1 MLLRGTLT
9 LRGTGPFLLTRS
21 IKAHGGHTPCFLQR
35 RKKKRLD
42 DARHPTTIAKS
53 NKVFLLAK
61 SSVRSH
67 ANEKWKWDGMD
78 LKLVVGNVKNST
90 GGEPSKRISWENPQL
105 LLSLKNSAASYEL
118 KFERV
123 FPSGGS
129 GVVMEDGTPVFPWL
143 RLVIMTFAPLLFT
156 RRTTAVPGRSLRACP
171 LRNALTPRHRVGGI
185 TSHGC

>member
-1 MLLRGTLT
+1 MGSHTVL
-9 LRGTGPFLLTRS
+9 
-21 IKAHGGHTPCFLQR
+21 AAAGG
-35 RKKKRLD
+35 KKRLD
-42 DARHPTTIAKS
+42 DVHHPTTIAKS

-90 GGEPSKRISWENPQL
+90 DGEPSKRISWDNPQS

-129 GVVMEDGTPVFPWL
+129 GVVMEDGTPVFPVVAFGDNDVCSIIIYSTDNGSAWAL
-143 RLVIMTFAPLLFT
+143 SEDISPAECLNPASPS
-156 RRTTAVPGRSLRACP
+156 GRDHFS
-171 LRNALTPRHRVGGI
+171 
-185 TSHGC
+185 